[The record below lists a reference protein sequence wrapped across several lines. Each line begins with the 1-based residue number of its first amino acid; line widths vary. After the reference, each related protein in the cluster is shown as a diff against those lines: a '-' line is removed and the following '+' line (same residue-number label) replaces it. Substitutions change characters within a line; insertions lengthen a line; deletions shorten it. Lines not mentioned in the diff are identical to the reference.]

1 MPHFKT
7 LQILSRWT
15 PVARSAEIWEQT
27 SHNCDDDDDSDEDDD
42 PAISLAT
49 NHLKN
54 SVVKPTSGKNLRSQL
69 KSFCQEIAHIK
80 DIIHR
85 KDL

>member
-27 SHNCDDDDDSDEDDD
+27 SHNCDDVDEEDDEEED
-42 PAISLAT
+42 HDHAGVS
-49 NHLKN
+49 
-54 SVVKPTSGKNLRSQL
+54 
-69 KSFCQEIAHIK
+69 
-80 DIIHR
+80 IIF
-85 KDL
+85 KI